1 MRLRFWINQGLQ
13 NLALILG
20 ATALYSFLMFIQTDD
35 GLDSLLVLLP
45 LYLLLF
51 GGMLTVATTLG
62 IYKLSVPL
70 VLSFGSTR
78 NEVLLGLQICRAF
91 PIILV
96 PALAAVL
103 TVLSSETAAFAPAD
117 VLLLG
122 AGAFL
127 AFSALGTVLGVVFT
141 KYGKIATVVTAI
153 SVMLIGFGAG
163 IIAALSDEIHLP
175 NFFFGN
181 ALPWAVLCAGLFFY
195 SISMIPEQRIVW
207 KCNVKL

>member
-1 MRLRFWINQGLQ
+1 MRLRFWVKQGFQ
-13 NLALILG
+13 NLTLILG
-20 ATALYSFLMFIQTDD
+20 ATALYSFLMFIQTDN
-35 GLDSLLVLLP
+35 GLESLLVLLP

-51 GGMLTVATTLG
+51 GGMLTMATTLG

-70 VLSFGSTR
+70 VLGFGSTR
-78 NEVLLGLQICRAF
+78 NEVLLGLQICRAI
-91 PIILV
+91 PVVLV
-96 PALAAVL
+96 PALAAAL
-103 TVLSSETAAFAPAD
+103 TAASSEPAAFSPAH
-117 VLLLG
+117 VFLLG
-122 AGAFL
+122 AGGFL
-127 AFSALGTVLGVVFT
+127 AFSALGTILGVVFT

-175 NFFFGN
+175 NFFFGS
-181 ALPWAVLCAGLFFY
+181 ALPWAVLCAGLCFY